1 MTKHVFQP
9 GEKEAVAAVLGIEP
23 QMLPDT
29 LELEPDVIDEEDED
43 EDEDEEVLAE
53 DEDED
58 EDEEDDS
65 TDDESDDDEDE
76 EDEDDEDSEDND
88 AEEQELGIR
97 VQAATDDWLA
107 NHKDTISLADFLK
120 TKGF

>member
-1 MTKHVFQP
+1 MTKHKFQP

-23 QMLPDT
+23 QMLPDV
-29 LELEPDVIDEEDED
+29 LELEPELDEEDD
-43 EDEDEEVLAE
+43 EDDDEIEVSAE

-58 EDEEDDS
+58 EDDEDDSDIDEELLNEEDDE
-65 TDDESDDDEDE
+65 DDE
-76 EDEDDEDSEDND
+76 EDEDSD

-107 NHKDTISLADFLK
+107 NHKDTGVSLADYLK